1 MNTERYQRQIVLPDF
16 GPDGQQKLADARVL
30 IVGAGGLGV
39 PVMQYLAGM
48 GVGQLTLVD
57 EDVVS
62 LSNLQR
68 QVMYRSEDV
77 GKKKVAVANNYIK
90 HLNPEVKVFTIEEMI
105 TKENASRLV
114 AGSSVVV
121 DCTDSIEA
129 RYIINDAC
137 VKEKVPFVYGALYRH
152 EGHVSVFNYLGSVS
166 YRDVYPDD
174 SAKVENCNEIGVLGV
189 LPGIIGCYQAMEAV
203 KVLTDIGDTLAGKL
217 LVVDALDTSHHI
229 FQLAE
234 NPLKDQKKAAP
245 VMEESLLTWQ
255 ELEGLDTQH
264 YHFVDV
270 RPPAIFTESHD
281 ERFINVPMEMLAGF
295 TPEGSKEVILV
306 CQRGVTTKQA
316 SALLKSTFSKTVV
329 HQVKGGYNA
338 R

>member
-1 MNTERYQRQIVLPDF
+1 MNTERYQRQIVLSDF
-16 GPDGQQKLADARVL
+16 GPSGQQKLTEAKVL

-57 EDVVS
+57 EDIVS

-68 QVMYRSEDV
+68 QVMYRYEDV

-90 HLNPEVKVFTIEEMI
+90 NLNPEVKVVTVEEMI
-105 TKENASRLV
+105 LKENASSLV
-114 AGSSVVV
+114 AGASVVV

-137 VKEKVPFVYGALYRH
+137 VKEQVPFVYGALYRH
-152 EGHVSVFNYLGSVS
+152 EGHVSVFNYEGGIS

-203 KVLTDIGDTLAGKL
+203 KVLTGIGDALAGKL
-217 LVVDALDTSHHI
+217 LVVDALNTSHHI

-234 NPLKDQKKAAP
+234 NPLKDQKKEAP
-245 VMEESLLTWQ
+245 PVEESLLTWQ
-255 ELEGLDTQH
+255 ELDELDTQG

-270 RPPAIFTESHD
+270 RPPAMYKERHD
-281 ERFINVPMEMLAGF
+281 DRFINVPMEMLPGF
-295 TPEGSKEVILV
+295 SPDESKEVVLV

-316 SALLKSTFSKTVV
+316 TMLLKSSFSDTIV
-329 HQVKGGYNA
+329 HQVKGGYNS